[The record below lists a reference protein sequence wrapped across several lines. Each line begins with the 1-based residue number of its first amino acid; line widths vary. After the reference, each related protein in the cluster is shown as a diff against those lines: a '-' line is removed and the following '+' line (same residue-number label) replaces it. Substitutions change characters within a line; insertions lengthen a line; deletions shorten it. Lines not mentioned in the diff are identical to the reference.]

1 MNQLMPTPSPTGARV
16 VGDYWIFR
24 DEDRF
29 VLFDAG
35 PVGADHLPAHAH
47 ADLLGLEAS
56 YDGKRLFVDTGVF
69 NYQDDPMREY
79 CRGSAAH
86 NVLVVDDEDQC
97 DMWSRFRMGYRGWPG
112 KLESGQTKGFAWA
125 RARHNAYRRLGVGHV
140 GRWLGCR
147 RGGPWFCVDWAEGN
161 HTHRLASYLHVPPGI
176 DTHQIADDQVRL
188 DVGGTGL
195 LLRYLTPGQLIVT
208 TDWYCPELGRREPAT
223 VLKWAL
229 TVPLPAVCG
238 WCLSEA
244 RAEGIPGLRQNDNEV
259 HVSWKEGN
267 VPVELVAVEQL
278 R

>member
-1 MNQLMPTPSPTGARV
+1 MNLSTPTPSAV
-16 VGDYWIFR
+16 QAHMVGDYWIFR
-24 DEDRF
+24 DADRF

-35 PVGADHLPAHAH
+35 LVGPDHLPAHAH

-56 YDGKRLFVDTGVF
+56 YGGRRLFVDTGVF
-69 NYQDDPMREY
+69 NYQDDSMREY

-112 KLESGQTKGFAWA
+112 KLETGRSNEFEWA
-125 RARHNAYRRLGVGHV
+125 RACHNAYRRFGAGRV

-147 RGGPWFCVDWAEGN
+147 PGGPWFCVDWAEGN
-161 HTHRLASYLHVPPGI
+161 NTHRLASYLHVAPHV

-229 TVPLPAVCG
+229 TSPLPAVCG
-238 WCLSEA
+238 WCLAEA
-244 RAEGIPGLRQNDNEV
+244 RAEGVPSLHQTEDKIRV
-259 HVSWKEGN
+259 RWKEGKN
-267 VPVELVAVEQL
+267 SLELTVVEKLS
-278 R
+278 